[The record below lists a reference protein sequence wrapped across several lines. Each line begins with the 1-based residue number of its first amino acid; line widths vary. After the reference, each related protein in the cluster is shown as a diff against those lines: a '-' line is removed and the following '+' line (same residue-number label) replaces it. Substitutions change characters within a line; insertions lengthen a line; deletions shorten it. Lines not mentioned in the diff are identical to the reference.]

1 MKFTNALVVKL
12 VDTKDLKAEGQKFKS
27 VHSSPR
33 QSKTSYKIPF
43 FNLVLNQYKEIKL
56 IEYLKTSTK
65 PVPKDINLQ
74 YCYLIKK
81 VLLIVFIN
89 FIIFSVASSEEWSVN
104 GLLKDGYK
112 ITNDE
117 IIKSVESNW
126 GTKVVTLRK
135 KNEYIVCT
143 MIIDGR
149 RTRPA
154 MCMKP

>member
-1 MKFTNALVVKL
+1 
-12 VDTKDLKAEGQKFKS
+12 
-27 VHSSPR
+27 
-33 QSKTSYKIPF
+33 
-43 FNLVLNQYKEIKL
+43 
-56 IEYLKTSTK
+56 
-65 PVPKDINLQ
+65 
-74 YCYLIKK
+74 
-81 VLLIVFIN
+81 
-89 FIIFSVASSEEWSVN
+89 
-104 GLLKDGYK
+104 LLKDGYK